1 MQKSTSQKKND
12 LSWMAPKPTSLLL
25 PKSRINRKNAN
36 AAGFAKRQLRKAT
49 AAAAGG
55 GGTQEGADVYE
66 YSSGRNKRSGIT
78 LSLDKDEEYGA
89 GKKNLFFT

>member
-1 MQKSTSQKKND
+1 MQKSTSQKKKND
-12 LSWMAPKPTSLLL
+12 LSWMAPKPTSLL

-36 AAGFAKRQLRKAT
+36 AAGFAKRQLRKAG
-49 AAAAGG
+49 AAAGG

-66 YSSGRNKRSGIT
+66 YSAGRNKRSGIT